1 MEFWFLTQKNL
12 TRCLVLTSNNKI
24 ANSGMFDRIALVFG
38 FFYLPLLSDLAGKT
52 SLQRKRVRS
61 E

>member
-12 TRCLVLTSNNKI
+12 TRCLVLTRNNKI

-38 FFYLPLLSDLAGKT
+38 FFIFPLSDLAGKT